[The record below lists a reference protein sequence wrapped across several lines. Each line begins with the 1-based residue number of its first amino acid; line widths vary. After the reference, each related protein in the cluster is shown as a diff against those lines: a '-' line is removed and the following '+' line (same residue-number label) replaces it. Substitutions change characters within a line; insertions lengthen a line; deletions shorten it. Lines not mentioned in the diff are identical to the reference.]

1 MRNIFF
7 CLILLLTGINAFGQI
22 KDTILQI
29 EDQAVTFDLDL
40 SLPPPERTETVERF
54 RKEYENNL
62 RTSTNVQTL
71 FSSIPLSSDGC
82 NNHGFES
89 GYAGWT
95 GLSLKHG
102 LQMIPI
108 EDGLI
113 NNPGIALLPFTATGS
128 GGNYTALATTG
139 PDPLIAGLQM
149 TSNLTPSTD
158 AIRLGNNA
166 PGFGAEG
173 VAKRFVVTN
182 ANAKYYFQYA
192 VVMDPSHSN
201 SDGSMNGSEVFFVA
215 EAIDQAGNT
224 VDKVVEVGNPSNP
237 FVTQVNTT
245 AGSKYTRNWRCVYLD
260 LSSHIGQEV
269 MVMFI
274 NSDCSAG
281 AHKGYTYLDET
292 CEPCKNLN
300 EGDIGI
306 DLDPDA
312 CLAFPQL
319 INGTFSLP
327 NTNNVL
333 SSSISLLIYQNGVL
347 LSTVTSPTISGN
359 NYSFSLSPGDFPAGL
374 QDPCFDVVAKLTFQI
389 QDINGNVT
397 TIERW
402 SSDVSSSIEGE
413 LPGLNNDICY
423 CVDCCQTPL
432 DIRPSQVTPAHNI
445 NVQGTALSTA
455 NQTFTIGT
463 NAAIPITEIR
473 VAVTDIV
480 FDYNYEQCGDCI
492 DNPALWG
499 SIETPTAQIG
509 TAPQSLP
516 KQGLPYY
523 SGNLV
528 GGRGNLREVIWRNG
542 NGAML
547 QSGDSFEISY
557 WLPPLSAIPCCAT
570 KVTICLEISW
580 KDANCQVC
588 TEQVCTQIV
597 LSGGKEGDD

>member
-1 MRNIFF
+1 MTVSSM
-7 CLILLLTGINAFGQI
+7 LGQI

-29 EDQAVTFDLDL
+29 EGQAVTFDLDL
-40 SLPPPERTETVERF
+40 SLPADEQRMGIDRF
-54 RKEYENNL
+54 RKDYVHAL
-62 RTSTNVQTL
+62 RSSTDVQSL
-71 FSSIPLSSDGC
+71 FSSIPLSNDGC
-82 NNHGFES
+82 DNHGFES

-102 LQMIPI
+102 LMTLPI
-108 EDGLI
+108 EDGLV
-113 NNPGIALLPFTATGS
+113 NNPGIAPLPFTATGS
-128 GGNYTALATTG
+128 GGNYTNLTTTG
-139 PDPLIAGLQM
+139 PDPLVAGLQM

-215 EAIDQAGNT
+215 EAIDQLGNT

-237 FVTQVNTT
+237 FVTQVSTT
-245 AGSKYTRNWRCVYLD
+245 QGNKYTRNWRCVYLD

-269 MVMFI
+269 VVMFI

-281 AHKGYTYLDET
+281 AHRGYTYLDET

-306 DLDPDA
+306 NLDPDA
-312 CLAFPQL
+312 CLSFPQV
-319 INGTFSLP
+319 IAGTFSLP
-327 NTNNVL
+327 NSNNVL
-333 SSSISLLIYQNGVL
+333 SSDITLHIYQNGVL
-347 LSTVTSPTISGN
+347 VNTVSSPTISGN
-359 NYSFSLSPGDFPAGL
+359 NYSFSLSAGDFPAGL
-374 QDPCFDVVAKLTFQI
+374 QSPCFDIVAQLSFQI
-389 QDINGNVT
+389 QDINGNVS
-397 TIERW
+397 TIDRW
-402 SSDVSSSIEGE
+402 SSDVSGSIEGE
-413 LPGLNNDICY
+413 VPGQNNDICY
-423 CVDCCQTPL
+423 CVDCCETEL
-432 DIRPSQVTPAHNI
+432 ELKPSKVTPVNNVVI
-445 NVQGTALSTA
+445 NGTSLSTA
-455 NQTFTIGT
+455 NQIFTIANT
-463 NAAIPITEIR
+463 PNIPITEVR
-473 VAVTDIV
+473 VAISDIV

-499 SIETPTAQIG
+499 SIETPTSQIG
-509 TAPQSLP
+509 TAPQSLA

-523 SGNLV
+523 GSNLV
-528 GGRGNLREVIWRNG
+528 GGRGNLREVIWQNPA
-542 NGAML
+542 GAML

-557 WLPPLSAIPCCAT
+557 WMPPLSEIPCCAT
-570 KVTICLEISW
+570 QITICLEISW

-588 TEQVCTQIV
+588 TEQVCV
-597 LSGGKEGDD
+597 RMMLSGGKG